1 MQAEQRQRR
10 RRRRV
15 EGRPQ
20 LLFPVVMAAAA
31 AGVCFS
37 ASFLGANAFVPQAGI
52 AGSGRRHVLPHGSVG
67 LRAAAPSAACS
78 SVEKGWQRS
87 PKMVLRESTPATCQR
102 AALQRA
108 WRASSTE
115 SIAHE
120 QVRLVACVL
129 AYTTSHIQRY
139 PPLNTYLVRIFFR
152 IVSFPV
158 CTFILW
164 SGTYLL
170 HLPRVFR

>member
-1 MQAEQRQRR
+1 MQVERRQSR

-20 LLFPVVMAAAA
+20 LLLPVVVAAA

-37 ASFLGANAFVPQAGI
+37 ASLLGANAFVPQAGI
-52 AGSGRRHVLPHGSVG
+52 AGSGSRHVLRHGSVG

-78 SVEKGWQRS
+78 AVEKRWQRS

-120 QVRLVACVL
+120 QVRLACLCCLGACLYCEPYIMGRCPPSNVL
-129 AYTTSHIQRY
+129 CSELFRFQFVLEYSC
-139 PPLNTYLVRIFFR
+139 TYLCRVRPN
-152 IVSFPV
+152 VQ
-158 CTFILW
+158 
-164 SGTYLL
+164 
-170 HLPRVFR
+170 